1 MADLDPLTITAIMFA
16 SMLALMAIGSP
27 LAWALTISGV
37 GSAYMLWGPG
47 GLELLVSS
55 TFSAMDN
62 FLLVALPLFIFMG
75 LVLQRS
81 GITDDLFEMI
91 HKLMGGV
98 PGGLGVGTIIICA
111 LIAAMAGVSGA
122 ATVSL
127 GIIALPAMLKRGYD
141 KRLVTGTIMAGGA
154 LGFLIPPSVL
164 MIIYAFLS
172 RDSVGKLFAAGLMPG
187 LMLAGIY
194 MLYVL
199 TRCRMNPDLGP
210 PAPTE
215 ERYSGIEKLKSL
227 RHLIAPGLLITT
239 VLGCIIGGVTSPS
252 EASAIGAA
260 GSLVIATLHR
270 RVSWDMLRYVML
282 TTTKLMGML
291 MWITI
296 AAVFFSKIYVGLGA
310 GMIVGELIED
320 FELSPM
326 LVIIAMLAT
335 YFLLGMFLDDFAIVF
350 ITVPLFVPIVR
361 ELGYDTTWFAVLFIL
376 SMQSAYLTP
385 PFGYNLFYMRS
396 VAPKEI
402 TIGDIYWAAIPFVF
416 LQIIGLALVVAFP
429 QIALWLPGVL
439 FN

>member
-1 MADLDPLTITAIMFA
+1 MAELDPLTITAIMFL
-16 SMLALMAIGSP
+16 SMLLLMALGAP
-27 LAWALTISGV
+27 LAWALTIVGV

-55 TFSAMDN
+55 TYSAMDN
-62 FLLVALPLFIFMG
+62 FLLVALPMFIFMG

-98 PGGLGVGTIIICA
+98 PGGLGVGTVIICA

-127 GIIALPAMLKRGYD
+127 GIIALPAMLNRGYD
-141 KRLVTGTIMAGGA
+141 PRLVTGTIMAGGA

-172 RDSVGKLFAAGLMPG
+172 RDSPGKLFAAGLIPG

-194 MLYVL
+194 MAYVL
-199 TRCRMNPDLGP
+199 IRCRINPKLGP
-210 PAPTE
+210 PAPVE
-215 ERYSGIEKLKSL
+215 ERYTGIEKLKSL
-227 RHLIAPGLLITT
+227 RHLIGPAVLIAT
-239 VLGCIIGGVTSPS
+239 VLGSIIGGVTSPS
-252 EASAIGAA
+252 EASAIGAFGA
-260 GSLVIATLHR
+260 LIIAALHGR
-270 RVSWDMLRYVML
+270 LSWDMMRYVM
-282 TTTKLMGML
+282 TATAKLMGML

-310 GMIVGELIED
+310 GVIVGELIED

-335 YFLLGMFLDDFAIVF
+335 YFVLGMFLDDFAIVF
-350 ITVPLFVPIVR
+350 ITVPLFVPIVQ
-361 ELGYDTTWFAVLFIL
+361 ELGFDTTWFAVLFIL

-396 VAPKEI
+396 VAPPEI
-402 TIGDIYWAAIPFVF
+402 RIGDIYMAALPFVG
-416 LQIIGLALVVAFP
+416 LQILGLALVVAFP
-429 QIALWLPGVL
+429 QIALWLPSLL
-439 FN
+439 F

>member
-1 MADLDPLTITAIMFA
+1 MADLDPLAITAIMFA
-16 SMLALMAIGSP
+16 SMLVLMAMGAP

-37 GSAYMLWGPG
+37 GSAYVLWGPG
-47 GLELLVSS
+47 GLDLLVSS

-81 GITDDLFEMI
+81 GITDDLFGLI

-98 PGGLGVGTIIICA
+98 SGGLGVGTVIICA

-194 MLYVL
+194 MVYILI
-199 TRCRMNPDLGP
+199 RCRLNPDLGP
-210 PAPTE
+210 PTPVD
-215 ERYSGIEKLKSL
+215 ERYSGIEKLKAL
-227 RHLIAPGLLITT
+227 RHLIAPGLLITA

-252 EASAIGAA
+252 EASAIGAFGA
-260 GSLVIATLHR
+260 LLIAALHGR
-270 RVSWDMLRYVML
+270 LNWDLLRYVML

-320 FELSPM
+320 FDVSPIW
-326 LVIIAMLAT
+326 VIIAMLAT
-335 YFLLGMFLDDFAIVF
+335 YFILGMFLDDFAIVF

-361 ELGYDTTWFAVLFIL
+361 GLGYDTTWFAVLFIL

-402 TIGDIYWAAIPFVF
+402 TIVDIYWSAIPFVL
-416 LQIIGLALVVAFP
+416 LQIFGLALVVAFP
-429 QIALWLPGVL
+429 QIALWLPSVL

>member
-37 GSAYMLWGPG
+37 GSAYVLWGPG

-199 TRCRMNPDLGP
+199 TRCRLNPDLGP
-210 PAPTE
+210 PAPAE
-215 ERYSGIEKLKSL
+215 ERFSGIEKLKSL

-260 GSLVIATLHR
+260 GALVIATLHGR
-270 RVSWDMLRYVML
+270 ANWDMLLYVML

-335 YFLLGMFLDDFAIVF
+335 YFVLGMFLDDFAIVF

-396 VAPKEI
+396 VAPKDI

-416 LQIIGLALVVAFP
+416 LQIIGLALVVTFP
-429 QIALWLPGVL
+429 QIALWLPDLL